1 MLLYFNYK
9 TELFKSLR
17 KVESVVLGDSDW
29 DVKGERLVG
38 TTDHL
43 CDSQSESHFLLY
55 YHHEILFLTLLLL

>member
-29 DVKGERLVG
+29 DAKGERLVG
-38 TTDHL
+38 ATDYI
-43 CDSQSESHFLLY
+43 CDSQNKFHLLLY
-55 YHHEILFLTLLLL
+55 YYDEILLLILLLL